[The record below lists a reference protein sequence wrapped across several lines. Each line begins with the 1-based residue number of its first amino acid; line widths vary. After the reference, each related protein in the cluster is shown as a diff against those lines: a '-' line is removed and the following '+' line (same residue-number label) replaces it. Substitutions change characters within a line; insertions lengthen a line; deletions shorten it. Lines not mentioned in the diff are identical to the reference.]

1 LTQLYRDAY
10 VYVMAEDSDILGEA
24 LAAVASLAVRRAGRQ
39 LSLTATST
47 LATLERTGPR
57 RLTDLAVTEGVTQPS
72 MTAVVT
78 QLQDLRFAERRRD
91 PADRRVV
98 LVAIT
103 SAGRRHL
110 RAMRRAGASVF
121 RGLIDNLTGP
131 ERAALST
138 ALPALHQLV
147 KLAADSPDSQPRSAN
162 AHAIPGSRSGRAPR
176 TGPDRR
182 IR

>member
-1 LTQLYRDAY
+1 LTQLYRGAY

-24 LAAVASLAVRRAGRQ
+24 LAAVASLAVRRTGRQ

-103 SAGRRHL
+103 SAGRQHL

-121 RGLIDNLTGP
+121 RALIDNLTGR

-138 ALPALHQLV
+138 ALPALRQLV
-147 KLAADSPDSQPRSAN
+147 KLAADSPDRQPRSAN
-162 AHAIPGSRSGRAPR
+162 AQAIPGSRSGRAPR